1 MEQKLDLETL
11 KWIKFTFDICSDHST
26 MCLGYK
32 NLCKRIEELEF
43 KEIKQKE
50 KYDKGLEDAEL
61 LIETLNEHR
70 T

>member
-1 MEQKLDLETL
+1 
-11 KWIKFTFDICSDHST
+11 

-50 KYDKGLEDAEL
+50 KYDNALEDAEL

>member
-26 MCLGYK
+26 KCLGYN
-32 NLCKRIEELEF
+32 NLCKRIEDLEF

-50 KYDKGLEDAEL
+50 KYDKALEDAEL

>member
-32 NLCKRIEELEF
+32 NLCKRIEDLENI
-43 KEIKQKE
+43 EINKKE
-50 KYDKGLEDAEL
+50 KYDIALEDAEIL
-61 LIETLNEHR
+61 METLNEHR

>member
-50 KYDKGLEDAEL
+50 KYDNALEDAEL